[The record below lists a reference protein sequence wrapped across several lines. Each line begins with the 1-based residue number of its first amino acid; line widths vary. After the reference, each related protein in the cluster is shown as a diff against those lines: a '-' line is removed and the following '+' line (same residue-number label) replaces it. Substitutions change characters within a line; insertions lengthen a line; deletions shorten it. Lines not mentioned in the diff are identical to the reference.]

1 MDFSLPETLAP
12 ILERM
17 RTIVRDRVYPLERLF
32 GERHGSFTAIEAELR
47 DARSVVKQAGLW
59 APQLPKAIGGMGL
72 SLMEHAR
79 VSEELGR
86 SPLGHYV
93 FGCQAPDA
101 GNMELLHHFGSDEQ
115 KKKWLAP
122 LAAGDIRSCFG
133 MTEPD
138 RPGSNPTWLG
148 TTARK
153 DGDDYV
159 IDGHKWFTTG
169 ADGAAFCIVMAVTN
183 PDAPSHARASQII
196 VPMDTKG
203 VRLVRNISVMGHA
216 GDGWVSHAELRFE
229 GVRVPQSNRLGE
241 EGGGFMLAQER
252 LGPGRI
258 HHAMR
263 WVGICER
270 SFELM
275 CQRAATREVEP
286 GKPLG
291 TRQIIQEWIAEA
303 RAGIHASRLM
313 ILHAAWKMD
322 KEGTY
327 AAREEI
333 SLLKFFV
340 ADVLQKTVDRAI
352 QTHGAL
358 GITDDTPLASFYRF
372 ERAAR
377 IYDGADEVHKA
388 TVAKRVLRDYGL
400 KVG

>member
-1 MDFSLPETLAP
+1 MDFSMPATLAP
-12 ILERM
+12 TLERI
-17 RTIVRDRVYPLERLF
+17 RAIVRERVYPLERLF
-32 GERHGSFTAIEAELR
+32 AERHGSFTKIEPELR
-47 DARSVVKQAGLW
+47 DARSAVKQAGLW
-59 APQLPKAIGGMGL
+59 APQLPKEVGGMGL
-72 SLMEHAR
+72 TLMEHAR

-101 GNMELLHHFGSDEQ
+101 GNMELLIHFGTDEQ

-138 RPGSNPTWLG
+138 RPGSNPTWLA

-153 DGDDYV
+153 DGSDYV

-183 PDAPSHARASQII
+183 PEAPSHGRASQII

-203 VRLVRNISVMGHA
+203 LRFVRNIPVMGHA

-270 SFELM
+270 SFEMM
-275 CQRAATREVEP
+275 CDRASKREVEP

-322 KEGTY
+322 KEGAY

-340 ADVLQKTVDRAI
+340 ADVLQKTVDRAV

-358 GITDDTPLASFYRF
+358 GITDDTPLAAFYRF

-377 IYDGADEVHKA
+377 IYDGADEVHK
-388 TVAKRVLRDYGL
+388 TSVAKRILRDYGL

>member
-1 MDFSLPETLAP
+1 MDFSLPASLAETL
-12 ILERM
+12 ERI
-17 RTIVRDRVYPLERLF
+17 RAVVQDRVYPLERLYA
-32 GERHGSFTAIEAELR
+32 ERGTFRAIHTDLEN
-47 DARSVVKQAGLW
+47 ARSHVKQAGLW
-59 APQLPKAIGGMGL
+59 APQLPKEHGGMGL

-86 SPLGHYV
+86 SMLGHYV

-101 GNMELLHHFGSDEQ
+101 GNMELLMHFGTDAQ
-115 KKKWLAP
+115 KKEFLAP
-122 LAAGDIRSCFG
+122 LAQGKIRSCFG

-138 RPGSNPTWLG
+138 KPGSNPTWLG
-148 TTARK
+148 TTAKK
-153 DGDDYV
+153 DGSDYV

-169 ADGAAFCIVMAVTN
+169 ADGAKFCIVMAVTN
-183 PDAPSHARASQII
+183 PDAASHARATQII
-196 VPMDTKG
+196 VPMDTPG
-203 VRLVRNISVMGHA
+203 VRFVRNIPVMGHA
-216 GDGWVSHAELRFE
+216 GDDWISHAELRFE
-229 GVRVPQSNRLGE
+229 GVRVPQSNRLGD
-241 EGGGFMLAQER
+241 EGAGFLLAQER

-270 SFELM
+270 SFDLM
-275 CQRAATREVEP
+275 CDRAAKREVEP

-291 TRQIIQEWIAEA
+291 TRQMVQEWIADA

-322 KEGTY
+322 REGSY

-340 ADVLQKTVDRAI
+340 ADVLQKTVDRAV
-352 QTHGAL
+352 QVHGAL
-358 GITDDTPLASFYRF
+358 GITDDTPLAAFYRF

-388 TVAKRVLRDYGL
+388 NVAKRILRGYGL

>member
-1 MDFSLPETLAP
+1 MDFSLPPSLAP
-12 ILERM
+12 VLDHVRAVVTERV
-17 RTIVRDRVYPLERLF
+17 IPLERLLA
-32 GERHGSFTAIEAELR
+32 ERGSFRGLLPELQEAR
-47 DARSVVKQAGLW
+47 AAVKAAGLW
-59 APQLPKAIGGMGL
+59 APQLPKEHGGMGL
-72 SLMEHAR
+72 GLMEHAR

-86 SPLGHYV
+86 SMLGHYV

-101 GNMELLHHFGSDEQ
+101 GNMELLAHFGNDAQ
-115 KKKWLAP
+115 KREWLAP
-122 LAAGDIRSCFG
+122 LAAGEIRSCFG

-138 RPGSNPTWLG
+138 RPGSNPTWLA

-153 DGDDYV
+153 DGSDYV

-169 ADGAAFCIVMAVTN
+169 ADGAAFCIVMAVTS

-196 VPMDTKG
+196 VPMSTSG
-203 VRLVRNISVMGHA
+203 LRFVRNISVMGHS
-216 GDGWVSHAELRFE
+216 GDDWMSHAELRFE
-229 GVRVPQSNRLGE
+229 GVRVPQSNRLGD
-241 EGGGFMLAQER
+241 EGAGFLLAQER

-270 SFELM
+270 AFDLM
-275 CQRAATREVEP
+275 CARAATREVEP

-291 TRQIIQEWIAEA
+291 TRQMVQEWIADA
-303 RAGIHASRLM
+303 RASIHASRLM
-313 ILHAAWKMD
+313 IMHAAWKMD
-322 KEGTY
+322 REGTL

-333 SLLKFFV
+333 ALVKFYV
-340 ADVLQKTVDRAI
+340 ADVLQKTIDRAI

-358 GITDDTPLASFYRF
+358 GLTDDLPLAAFYRF

-388 TVAKRVLRDYGL
+388 NVAKRILRSYGL
-400 KVG
+400 KT

>member
-1 MDFSLPETLAP
+1 
-12 ILERM
+12 
-17 RTIVRDRVYPLERLF
+17 V
-32 GERHGSFTAIEAELR
+32 
-47 DARSVVKQAGLW
+47 
-59 APQLPKAIGGMGL
+59 
-72 SLMEHAR
+72 
-79 VSEELGR
+79 
-86 SPLGHYV
+86 
-93 FGCQAPDA
+93 PDA
-101 GNMELLHHFGSDEQ
+101 GNMELLIAHGSEEQ

-122 LAAGDIRSCFG
+122 LAAGEIRSCFG

-138 RPGSNPTWLG
+138 RPGSNPTWLA
-148 TTARK
+148 TTAKK
-153 DGDDYV
+153 DGSDYV

-183 PDAPSHARASQII
+183 PEAPAHARASQII
-196 VPMDTKG
+196 VPMDAPG
-203 VRLVRNISVMGHA
+203 LRFVRNIPVMGHA
-216 GDGWVSHAELRFE
+216 GDGWISHAELRFE
-229 GVRVPQSNRLGE
+229 GARVPQSNRIGE
-241 EGGGFMLAQER
+241 EGAGFLLAQDR

-270 SFELM
+270 AFDLLCE
-275 CQRAATREVEP
+275 RAAKREIEP

-291 TRQIIQEWIAEA
+291 TKQIIQEWIAEA

-322 KEGTY
+322 REGAY

-340 ADVLQKTVDRAI
+340 ADVLQKTVDRAV
-352 QTHGAL
+352 QAHGAL
-358 GITDDTPLASFYRF
+358 GITDDTPLAAFYRF

-388 TVAKRVLRDYGL
+388 TVAKRILRDRGL
-400 KVG
+400 KLG

>member
-1 MDFSLPETLAP
+1 MDFSLPPTLSP
-12 ILERM
+12 ILER
-17 RTIVRDRVYPLERLF
+17 VRAFVRERVMPIERLF
-32 GERHGSFTAIEAELR
+32 GERGSFAAIEPELAAARR
-47 DARSVVKQAGLW
+47 DVKAAGLW
-59 APQLPKAIGGMGL
+59 APQLPKSVGGMGL
-72 SLMEHAR
+72 TLMEHAR

-93 FGCQAPDA
+93 FGCHAPDA
-101 GNMELLHHFGSDEQ
+101 GNMELLLAHGSDEQ
-115 KKKWLAP
+115 KRKWLAP
-122 LAAGDIRSCFG
+122 LAAGEIRSCFG

-138 RPGSNPTWLG
+138 RPGSNPTWLA

-153 DGDDYV
+153 EGDDYV

-183 PDAPSHARASQII
+183 PEAPAHARASQIV
-196 VPMDTKG
+196 VPMDAPG
-203 VRLVRNISVMGHA
+203 LRFVRNIPVMGHA
-216 GDGWVSHAELRFE
+216 GDGWISHAELRFE
-229 GVRVPQSNRLGE
+229 GVRVPRANRIGE
-241 EGGGFMLAQER
+241 EGAGFMLAQER

-270 SFELM
+270 AFDLM
-275 CQRAATREVEP
+275 CERAVQREVEP

-291 TRQIIQEWIAEA
+291 TRQMVQEWIADA

-322 KEGTY
+322 KEGAY

-333 SLLKFFV
+333 SLVKFFV
-340 ADVLQKTVDRAI
+340 ADVLQRTVDRAV
-352 QTHGAL
+352 QVHGAL
-358 GITDDTPLASFYRF
+358 GITDDTPLAAFYRF

-388 TVAKRVLRDYGL
+388 TVAKRILRDRGL
-400 KVG
+400 KLG

>member
-1 MDFSLPETLAP
+1 MDFSLPATLAP
-12 ILERM
+12 TLD
-17 RTIVRDRVYPLERLF
+17 TIRAFVRDRLYPLERLF
-32 GERHGSFTAIEAELR
+32 GERGSFRAILPEVNAARAE
-47 DARSVVKQAGLW
+47 VKKLGLW
-59 APQLPKAIGGMGL
+59 APQLPKEWGGMGL
-72 SLMEHAR
+72 TLMEHAR

-86 SPLGHYV
+86 TAIGHYV

-101 GNMELLHHFGSDEQ
+101 GNMELLMAFGSAEQ
-115 KKKWLAP
+115 KEKWLRP
-122 LAAGDIRSCFG
+122 LAAGNIRSCFA

-138 RPGSNPTWLG
+138 RAGSNPTWLD

-153 DGDDYV
+153 DGSDYV
-159 IDGHKWFTTG
+159 IDGRKWFATG
-169 ADGAAFCIVMAVTN
+169 ADGAKFAIVMAVTN
-183 PDAPSHARASQII
+183 PEQPEHARASQII

-203 VRLVRNISVMGHA
+203 LELVRNVPVMGHS
-216 GDGWVSHAELRFE
+216 GDDWVSHAELKFS
-229 GVRVPQSNRLGE
+229 GVRVPQSNRLGD
-241 EGGGFMLAQER
+241 EGAGFLLAQER

-270 SFELM
+270 SFEML
-275 CQRAATREVEP
+275 CTRAATREVAP

-291 TRQIIQEWIAEA
+291 TRQIIQEWIAES

-313 ILHAAWKMD
+313 IMHAAWKMEH
-322 KEGTY
+322 EGAY

-340 ADVLQKTVDRAI
+340 ADVLQKTVDRAV
-352 QTHGAL
+352 QAHGAL
-358 GITDDTPLASFYRF
+358 GITDDTPLAAFYRF

-377 IYDGADEVHKA
+377 IYDGADEVHKSA
-388 TVAKRVLRDYGL
+388 VARRILRGYGL

>member
-1 MDFSLPETLAP
+1 MDFSLPSSLAP
-12 ILERM
+12 ILDR
-17 RTIVRDRVYPLERLF
+17 VRAVVRERVYPLERLYA
-32 GERHGSFTAIEAELR
+32 ERGSFRAIEKELA
-47 DARSVVKQAGLW
+47 DARAAVKAAGLW
-59 APQLPKAIGGMGL
+59 APQLPKSAGGMGL
-72 SLMEHAR
+72 TLMEHAR

-101 GNMELLHHFGSDEQ
+101 GNMELLLHYGSDEQ
-115 KKKWLAP
+115 KRAWLAP

-138 RPGSNPTWLG
+138 RPGSNPTWLA

-153 DGDDYV
+153 EGSDYV

-183 PDAPSHARASQII
+183 PEAPAHARASQII
-196 VPMDTKG
+196 VPMNAKG
-203 VRLVRNISVMGHA
+203 LRFVRNIPVMGHA
-216 GDGWVSHAELRFE
+216 GDGWISHAELRFE
-229 GVRVPQSNRLGE
+229 GVRVPQSNRVGE
-241 EGGGFMLAQER
+241 EGTGFLLAQER

-270 SFELM
+270 AFDLM
-275 CQRAATREVEP
+275 VERAVTREVEP

-291 TRQIIQEWIAEA
+291 TRQMVQEWIAEA

-322 KEGTY
+322 REGAH

-340 ADVLQKTVDRAI
+340 ADVLQKTVDRAV
-352 QTHGAL
+352 QAHGAL
-358 GITDDTPLASFYRF
+358 GITDDTPLAAFYRF

-388 TVAKRVLRDYGL
+388 TVAKRILRDRGL

>member
-1 MDFSLPETLAP
+1 MDFSLPASLGPTLDRVRA
-12 ILERM
+12 L
-17 RTIVRDRVYPLERLF
+17 VRDRVMPLERLY
-32 GERHGSFTAIEAELR
+32 GERGSFVAIDAELR
-47 DARSVVKQAGLW
+47 DARNAVKAAGLW
-59 APQLPKAIGGMGL
+59 APQLPKEFGGMGL
-72 SLMEHAR
+72 TLMEHAR

-101 GNMELLHHFGSDEQ
+101 GNMELLIAHGSEEQ

-122 LAAGDIRSCFG
+122 LAAGEIRSCFG

-138 RPGSNPTWLG
+138 RPGSNPTWLA
-148 TTARK
+148 TTAKK
-153 DGDDYV
+153 DGSDYV

-183 PDAPSHARASQII
+183 PEAPAHARASQII
-196 VPMDTKG
+196 VPMDAPG
-203 VRLVRNISVMGHA
+203 LRFVRNIPVMGHA
-216 GDGWVSHAELRFE
+216 GDGWISHAELRFE
-229 GVRVPQSNRLGE
+229 GARVPQSNRIGE
-241 EGGGFMLAQER
+241 EGAGFLLAQDR

-270 SFELM
+270 AFDLLCE
-275 CQRAATREVEP
+275 RAAKREIEP

-291 TRQIIQEWIAEA
+291 TKQIIQEWIAEA

-322 KEGTY
+322 REGAY

-340 ADVLQKTVDRAI
+340 ADVLQKTVDRAV
-352 QTHGAL
+352 QAHGAL
-358 GITDDTPLASFYRF
+358 GITDDTPLAAFYRF

-388 TVAKRVLRDYGL
+388 TVAKRILRDRGL
-400 KVG
+400 KLG

>member
-1 MDFSLPETLAP
+1 MDFSLPATLAP
-12 ILERM
+12 ILDRV
-17 RTIVRDRVYPLERLF
+17 RGFVRDRVYPLERLY
-32 GERHGSFTAIEAELR
+32 GERGSFAAIEPELAAARR
-47 DARSVVKQAGLW
+47 DVKAAGLW
-59 APQLPKAIGGMGL
+59 APQLPKEHGGMGL

-93 FGCQAPDA
+93 FNCQAPDA
-101 GNMELLHHFGSDEQ
+101 GNMELLLAHGTGEQ

-122 LAAGDIRSCFG
+122 LAAGEIRSCFG
-133 MTEPD
+133 MTEPEL
-138 RPGSNPTWLG
+138 PGSNPTWLA
-148 TTARK
+148 TTAKK
-153 DGDDYV
+153 DGSDYV

-183 PDAPSHARASQII
+183 PDAPAHGRASQII
-196 VPMDTKG
+196 VPMDAPG
-203 VRLVRNISVMGHA
+203 LRFVRNVPVMGHA
-216 GDGWVSHAELRFE
+216 GDGWISHAELRFE

-241 EGGGFMLAQER
+241 EGAGFLLAQDR

-270 SFELM
+270 SFDLLCE
-275 CQRAATREVEP
+275 RAVKREVEP

-291 TRQIIQEWIAEA
+291 TRQMVQEWIADA

-322 KEGTY
+322 KEGAY

-340 ADVLQKTVDRAI
+340 ADVLQKTVDRAV
-352 QTHGAL
+352 QAHGAL
-358 GITDDTPLASFYRF
+358 GITDDTPLAAFYRF

-377 IYDGADEVHKA
+377 IYDGADEVHKSA
-388 TVAKRVLRDYGL
+388 VARRILRDRGL
-400 KVG
+400 KVR

>member
-1 MDFSLPETLAP
+1 MDFSMPSTLAP
-12 ILERM
+12 ILERI
-17 RTIVRDRVYPLERLF
+17 RTIVRERVMPLERLF
-32 GERHGSFTAIEAELR
+32 GERGSFGAIEPDLR
-47 DARSVVKQAGLW
+47 EARAFVKKEGLW
-59 APQLPKAIGGMGL
+59 APQLPKEASGMGL

-86 SPLGHYV
+86 SPLGHYI

-101 GNMELLHHFGSDEQ
+101 GNMELLLSFGTDEQ

-122 LAAGDIRSCFG
+122 LAAGEIRSCFG

-138 RPGSNPTWLG
+138 RPGSNPTWLS

-153 DGDDYV
+153 EGSDYV

-169 ADGAAFCIVMAVTN
+169 AEGSAFCIVMAVTN
-183 PDAPSHARASQII
+183 PEAPSHGRASQII
-196 VPMDTKG
+196 VPMDTPG
-203 VRLVRNISVMGHA
+203 VRFIRNIPVMGHA
-216 GDGWVSHAELRFE
+216 GDGWISHAELKFE

-241 EGGGFMLAQER
+241 EGGGFLLAQER

-270 SFELM
+270 AFELM
-275 CQRAATREVEP
+275 CERAAKREVEP

-291 TRQIIQEWIAEA
+291 TRQMVQEWIAEA

-322 KEGTY
+322 KEGAY

-340 ADVLQKTVDRAI
+340 ADVLMKTVDRAV

-377 IYDGADEVHKA
+377 IYDGADEVHKS
-388 TVAKRVLRDYGL
+388 TVARRILRGYGL
-400 KVG
+400 KVS

>member
-1 MDFSLPETLAP
+1 MDFSLPPTLAP
-12 ILERM
+12 IL
-17 RTIVRDRVYPLERLF
+17 DRVRALVADRVMPLERLYA
-32 GERHGSFTAIEAELR
+32 ERGSFRAIDPELR
-47 DARSVVKQAGLW
+47 DARNAVKAAGLW
-59 APQLPKAIGGMGL
+59 APQLPKEAGGMGL
-72 SLMEHAR
+72 TLMEHAR
-79 VSEELGR
+79 ISEELGR

-101 GNMELLHHFGSDEQ
+101 GNMELLLAHGTPEQ
-115 KKKWLAP
+115 KTKWLAP

-138 RPGSNPTWLG
+138 RPGSNPTWLA
-148 TTARK
+148 TTAKK
-153 DGDDYV
+153 DGSDYV

-183 PDAPSHARASQII
+183 PEAPAHARASQII
-196 VPMDTKG
+196 VPMDAPG
-203 VRLVRNISVMGHA
+203 LRFVRNIPVMGHA
-216 GDGWVSHAELRFE
+216 GDGWISHAELRFE
-229 GVRVPQSNRLGE
+229 GVRVPQSNRIGE
-241 EGGGFMLAQER
+241 EGAGFLLAQDR

-270 SFELM
+270 AFDLLCE
-275 CQRAATREVEP
+275 RAAKREIEP

-291 TRQIIQEWIAEA
+291 TKQIIQEWIAEA
-303 RAGIHASRLM
+303 RVGIHASRLM

-322 KEGTY
+322 KEGAY

-340 ADVLQKTVDRAI
+340 AEVLQKTVDRAI
-352 QTHGAL
+352 QAHGAL
-358 GITDDTPLASFYRF
+358 GITDDTPLAAFYRF

-388 TVAKRVLRDYGL
+388 TVAKRILRDRGL
-400 KVG
+400 KLG

>member
-1 MDFSLPETLAP
+1 MDFSLPSSLAP
-12 ILERM
+12 ILDR
-17 RTIVRDRVYPLERLF
+17 VRAVVRERVYPLERLYA
-32 GERHGSFTAIEAELR
+32 ERGSFRAIEKELA
-47 DARSVVKQAGLW
+47 DARAAVKAAGLW
-59 APQLPKAIGGMGL
+59 APQLPKSAGGMGL
-72 SLMEHAR
+72 TLMEHAR

-101 GNMELLHHFGSDEQ
+101 GNMELLLHYGSDEQ
-115 KKKWLAP
+115 KRAWLAP

-138 RPGSNPTWLG
+138 RPGSNPTWLA

-153 DGDDYV
+153 EGSDYV

-183 PDAPSHARASQII
+183 PEAPAHARASQII
-196 VPMDTKG
+196 VPMNAKG
-203 VRLVRNISVMGHA
+203 LRFVRNIPVMGHA
-216 GDGWVSHAELRFE
+216 GDGWISHAELRFE
-229 GVRVPQSNRLGE
+229 GVRVPQSNRVGE
-241 EGGGFMLAQER
+241 EGTGFLLAQER

-270 SFELM
+270 AFDLM
-275 CQRAATREVEP
+275 VERAVTREVEP

-291 TRQIIQEWIAEA
+291 TRQMVQGWIAEA

-322 KEGTY
+322 REGAH

-340 ADVLQKTVDRAI
+340 ADVLQKTVDRAV
-352 QTHGAL
+352 QAHGAL
-358 GITDDTPLASFYRF
+358 GITDDTPLAAFYRF

-388 TVAKRVLRDYGL
+388 TVAKRILRDRGL